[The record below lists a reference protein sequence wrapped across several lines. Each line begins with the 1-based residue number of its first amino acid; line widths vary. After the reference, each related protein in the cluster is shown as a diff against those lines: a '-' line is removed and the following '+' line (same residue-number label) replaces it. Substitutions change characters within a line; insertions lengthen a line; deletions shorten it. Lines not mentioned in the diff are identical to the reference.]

1 MQRRLKQ
8 KPTVFIATTEDE
20 MAVVSVCN
28 LSGNVILEKLGTAQ
42 REVLTADLETFLE
55 QLEPKVN

>member
-1 MQRRLKQ
+1 
-8 KPTVFIATTEDE
+8 
-20 MAVVSVCN
+20 MAVISVCN

-55 QLEPKVN
+55 QLEPVVN

>member
-8 KPTVFIATTEDE
+8 KPTVFIATTQDE
-20 MAVVSVCN
+20 MSVIAICN
-28 LSGNVILEKLGTAQ
+28 LTGNVILEKLGTAQ

-55 QLEPKVN
+55 QLEPRVN